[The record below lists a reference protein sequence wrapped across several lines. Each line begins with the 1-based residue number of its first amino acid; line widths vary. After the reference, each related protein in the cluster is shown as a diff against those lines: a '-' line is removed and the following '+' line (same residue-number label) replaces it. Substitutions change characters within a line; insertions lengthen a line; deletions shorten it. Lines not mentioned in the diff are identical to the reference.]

1 MSIYHKKCIQNS
13 MENMATDVS
22 VDRVKQVKLELP

>member
-1 MSIYHKKCIQNS
+1 MSIHHKKCIQNS
-13 MENMATDVS
+13 MENMHTDVS